1 MGNMRLHKR
10 RQLIVDIKLNM
21 NNDEFRDIAPFD
33 NDMFKS
39 KLEELLKEPGFE
51 HAVRYVM
58 PGVDFNAFA
67 GRLQQIDTKEDFQTK
82 IMLPFLE
89 WLEANTTDGVSIS
102 GLDNYDAGTSY
113 TFITNHRDI
122 VLDASFLNLNFLHAG
137 RPTTEIAIGDN
148 LLIYNWID
156 DLVRLNKSFIVR
168 RNLKLTQALESARH
182 LSAYIHHCIL
192 YKHES
197 VWIAQR
203 EGRAKDSNDLT
214 QESLIKMMGLSGGGT
229 MRSNIED
236 VNLLPTAISYE
247 YDPNDYLK
255 VKEFLLRH
263 RDPQFKKSQHDDL
276 LSMETGLLKHK
287 GRIHFTLG
295 KCITPALREL
305 PSTIDKNEFVRAAC
319 DMIDR
324 EIHQGYMIYPINYIA
339 YDTLTGTN
347 RFADRYTS
355 EDRAA
360 VQAYAEGQ
368 LAKVDVPDLSS
379 DEVKFMK
386 DKLLSMYA
394 NPLLNKL
401 KAEGESA
408 V

>member
-1 MGNMRLHKR
+1 
-10 RQLIVDIKLNM
+10 M

-58 PGVDFNAFA
+58 PGVDFDAFVDKL
-67 GRLQQIDTKEDFQTK
+67 RQIETKEDFQTK

-102 GLDNYDAGTSY
+102 GLDNYEAGMSY

-122 VLDASFLNLNFLHAG
+122 VLDASFLNLNLLHAG
-137 RPTTEIAIGDN
+137 HPTTEIAIGDN

-192 YKHES
+192 NKHES
-197 VWIAQR
+197 IWIAQR

-214 QESLIKMMGLSGGGT
+214 QESLIKMMGLSGDGT
-229 MRSNIED
+229 MRSNIEE

-255 VKEFLLRH
+255 VKEFLLKH

-295 KCITPALREL
+295 KCISPALRAL
-305 PSTIDKNEFVRAAC
+305 PDTLDKNEFVRAAC

-339 YDTLTGTN
+339 YDTLNATD
-347 RFADRYTS
+347 RFADRYTLSDS
-355 EDRAA
+355 ESVRAY
-360 VQAYAEGQ
+360 VDGQ
-368 LAKVDVPDLSS
+368 LAKVDVPDITP
-379 DEVKFMK
+379 DEMQFMRE
-386 DKLLSMYA
+386 KLLSMYA
-394 NPLLNKL
+394 NPLVNKL
-401 KAEGESA
+401 KAEMEPA